1 MINNAAVFSLFS
13 VTNEGTPYE
22 QLLHYW
28 SAHP

>member
-1 MINNAAVFSLFS
+1 MINNAVFSLFS
-13 VTNEGTPYE
+13 ATDEETPYE